1 LTIYSIIITK
11 VYFILEGGT
20 GMLKEFREFI
30 MRGNVIDLAV
40 GIVIGAA
47 FGTIVNSL
55 VKDIIMPPI
64 GLLLG
69 KVDFANLFV
78 VIRQSDKVAGPYA
91 TLADAQAAGAVTWNY
106 GLFINTLIAFII
118 IAFAIFLIVKA
129 VNKARKAMDARKAKE
144 VIAAAPTTKDCPF
157 CATAIPV
164 KASRCPNCT
173 SDLK

>member
-1 LTIYSIIITK
+1 M
-11 VYFILEGGT
+11 F
-20 GMLKEFREFI
+20 KEFREFI

-69 KVDFANLFV
+69 KVDFANLFL
-78 VIRQSDKVAGPYA
+78 VIKQGETIGSPYA

-106 GLFINTLIAFII
+106 GLFINTI
-118 IAFAIFLIVKA
+118 IAFFIIALAIFMIVKA
-129 VNKARKAMDARKAKE
+129 VNKARKAMDAKKAKE
-144 VIAAAPTTKDCPF
+144 AIAAAPVTKDCPF
-157 CATAIPV
+157 CATAISI
-164 KASRCPNCT
+164 KATRCPHCT
-173 SDLK
+173 SEIK

>member
-1 LTIYSIIITK
+1 MVGKS
-11 VYFILEGGT
+11 YFVLEGGT
-20 GMLKEFREFI
+20 AMFKEFREFI

-40 GIVIGAA
+40 GIIIGAA

-69 KVDFANLFV
+69 KVDFSNLYV
-78 VIRQSDKVAGPYA
+78 IIRQSDTLAGPYA

-106 GLFINTLIAFII
+106 GLFINTVIVFFIV
-118 IAFAIFLIVKA
+118 AFAIFLVVKA
-129 VNKARKAMDARKAKE
+129 VNKARKVMDAKKAKE

-157 CATAIPV
+157 CTTAIPL
-164 KASRCPNCT
+164 KATRCPHCT
-173 SDLK
+173 SEIK